1 MPGSSAFVPKIA
13 KKTSSGQYTPKS
25 MKAMDQDL
33 ISSSV
38 KTPRVA
44 QPGPRPNVNPEL
56 DSFEAVM
63 NAMDVE
69 LSRLRGSTG
78 QSKPPQI
85 KLSSASSSAS
95 PRVSKGKGKEEDV
108 TVSEDEDIET
118 VMETELR
125 AVLERGEDDDEFG
138 EGEGTDYNLIKNFL
152 ESFKSQGGFSGP
164 VSNLAGR
171 LQRGYSFPRDEL

>member
-1 MPGSSAFVPKIA
+1 
-13 KKTSSGQYTPKS
+13 

-33 ISSSV
+33 ISSSA
-38 KTPRVA
+38 KAPRVP